1 MSVTLILVPVI
12 IAEWSTIAV
21 VAAGAATALGMTA
34 AKNTKEILE
43 EQEHLEQDNDVEIE
57 LEESQAVAKNLA
69 SEQQVTFNKAGVD
82 IIVKR
87 DGRGKCSVC
96 AKGKGKSKAELKQIG
111 EEFVQ
116 KLTQCYIYDRVMRE
130 VKGKNFNIE
139 SFDAAFISSVDK
151 KVQRLNAEK
160 LKRYLK

>member
-130 VKGKNFNIE
+130 VKGKNFQIVNE
-139 SFDAAFISSVDK
+139 EVTEDK
-151 KVQRLNAEK
+151 TIKIHIRK
-160 LKRYLK
+160 WD